1 MKMRME
7 MKSPSLRDWL
17 IIKSCN
23 FMLWFAEQ
31 VYDGDELQEQQ
42 KDLVST
48 AWKAI
53 R

>member
-1 MKMRME
+1 MKVRME
-7 MKSPSLRDWL
+7 MKNPSFINWL

-23 FMLWFAEQ
+23 FMLWFAEL
-31 VYDGDELQEQQ
+31 VYEGKELEEQQ